1 MWQFREVS
9 WGRESVLWD
18 TVQGNFVTLAYAVVV
33 ILGTLYLVLGEDV
46 EQRRGIARE
55 SGGMARR
62 RRFVLSCAWHL
73 SDRAYRQPFVEIK
86 KVVFK

>member
-33 ILGTLYLVLGEDV
+33 ILGTLYLVLGRMSNKDGAS
-46 EQRRGIARE
+46 QG
-55 SGGMARR
+55 
-62 RRFVLSCAWHL
+62 
-73 SDRAYRQPFVEIK
+73 
-86 KVVFK
+86 KVVEWLGEEGSFCLVPGIYQTAHTVNPLWKLKK